1 MNIIYSV
8 IFLWFASGMTSD
20 PLERQIHTYF
30 DNIEQQE
37 SVSESLWSLV
47 DIFLDNDRNAIGV
60 KEIGT
65 ELNVDWIEL
74 LDRDQG
80 ARALINKLS
89 HHFDNEHLHLF
100 LLLLTA
106 SEDERLEYFSQFYQQ
121 SSKNN
126 LKNIAESIANSSTIH
141 SEDLIWDRWD
151 FSIFLM
157 LFYSRNIEGI
167 DSDFYDR
174 AYLHLTALTEY
185 QTSYNPLVND
195 LLYASI
201 FESLYS
207 SDRFYTILSLYDEFI
222 SLDNFPNTMTKRNL
236 YWSLDFALYRT
247 GYIELSLEVQRKQTI
262 PLTVHSGDKLT
273 LNTILA
279 AHGGYLYTIGRYSE
293 AREIFTSALSDTLNL
308 NATVKTRLLN
318 NLSLV
323 YYKLGESNQY
333 IENQMSALEFAVERN
348 DYSDQLN
355 IYRNL
360 HIYYRSNRNWD
371 LALQYIEEAMQ
382 LSESTGNLNELA
394 SIIISKSVYY
404 NQYLND
410 LNTAFQL
417 LEDASELLETI
428 TDYRLKVRA
437 LYELGGL
444 HEKMGDY
451 SESRDIYL
459 EVLAI
464 VSENNNDP
472 MYLEALTGLANIEL
486 LQGNLERARQ
496 YIREFNIHDVTVAE
510 FYVLVNA
517 RRIEAD
523 IAFQEGRLRNAEQII
538 NLVYDQVIDRSR
550 NTTDIE
556 AGYWH
561 IEDSYLYLFQLY
573 ADLLLVQH
581 RYDDLTNILDQLKT
595 INDASL
601 LENPLLQADLLTEE
615 QLTENR
621 RIGQQIDQLRKRLL
635 VSGDSERLEIQ
646 NEISTLTAR
655 RNQIARQTTTDDLFQ
670 GFKTWNIQSRLNGGE
685 LILHSTRILDH
696 LYLIMIDNQNI
707 RLNKLPF
714 GPQEA
719 QLFENAISGLT
730 TGNTNL
736 NYLYDIYKYLGL
748 NELPSHTNK
757 LVIAPDSYL
766 YQLPLDVL
774 PVEEPDSDFSYGS
787 ARYLIEQMEV
797 RYINN
802 LQEFMRN
809 ERKGFYELDFTG
821 IGISDFSHTGDGQ
834 LISLPKAPHE
844 IEQIVQRLDR
854 VKNKKSLLENSATPQ
869 AFSSSATGS
878 RILHLASHSKISEN
892 DPLFSTIYLYP
903 DENSNV
909 DHNEISG
916 QIFAYQLF
924 EMNLR
929 NDLVMLNSCESGSG
943 DYFQGSGIMGISRAL
958 RYAGARSLILN
969 SWSVNDQFA
978 SDFAIEFYTQL
989 NKGRSKSASLRSAKI
1004 HFLKNNNA
1012 NPHYWGPYMLNGDSN
1027 PVIEPRGKNTMFALL
1042 MVLFIAGCIATR
1054 KRLSENQQY

>member
-1 MNIIYSV
+1 
-8 IFLWFASGMTSD
+8 MTSD
-20 PLERQIHTYF
+20 PLDRQIHTYF
-30 DNIEQQE
+30 ENIEQQE
-37 SVSESLWSLV
+37 SESESLWSLI
-47 DIFLDNDRNAIGV
+47 DIYLDNERNAIRV
-60 KEIGT
+60 KEIGA
-65 ELNVDWIEL
+65 ELNVDWVEL
-74 LDRDQG
+74 FDRDQG
-80 ARALINKLS
+80 ARTLINRLS

-100 LLLLTA
+100 LLLLTT
-106 SEDERLEYFSQFYQQ
+106 SEDEKSEYYSAFYQQ
-121 SSKNN
+121 SSKKN
-126 LKNIAESIANSSTIH
+126 LQNIAHSIASSSEIH
-141 SEDLIWDRWD
+141 SEDLIWDTWD
-151 FSIFLM
+151 FSIFLI
-157 LFYSRNIEGI
+157 LFYSRNIEGV
-167 DSDFYDR
+167 DSDFYDQ
-174 AYLHLTALTEY
+174 AYLHLTSLAEY
-185 QTSYNPLVND
+185 ETTYSPIVND

-207 SDRFYTILSLYDEFI
+207 SDRFFTILNFYEELS
-222 SLDNFPNTMTKRNL
+222 SLDNFPNTLTKRNL
-236 YWSLDFALYRT
+236 YWSLDYALYRT
-247 GYIELSLEVQRKQTI
+247 GYINLSLEVQRKQTI
-262 PLTVHSGDKLT
+262 PLTEQSGDKLT
-273 LNTILA
+273 LNAILA
-279 AHGGYLYTIGRYSE
+279 THGGYLYTIGRYSE
-293 AREIFTSALSDTLNL
+293 AREISTSTLSDTLNL
-308 NATVKTRLLN
+308 NSTIKTRLLN
-318 NLSLV
+318 TLSLV

-371 LALQYIEEAMQ
+371 LALQYIDEAMQ
-382 LSESTGNLNELA
+382 LSESAGNLNELA

-410 LNTAFQL
+410 LETAFQL
-417 LEDASELLETI
+417 LEDASDLLETI

-464 VSENNNDP
+464 VSENNNDA
-472 MYLEALTGLANIEL
+472 MYLEALTGLANIEM
-486 LQGNLERARQ
+486 LQNNLERARQ
-496 YIREFNIHDVTVAE
+496 YIREFNIHDVTIAE

-517 RRIEAD
+517 RRIEAE
-523 IAFQEGRLRNAEQII
+523 IAFREGRFREAEQII

-573 ADLLLVQH
+573 ADLLLEQH

-601 LENPLLQADLLTEE
+601 LENPLVQAELLTDE

-646 NEISTLTAR
+646 NEISILTAR
-655 RNQIARQTTTDDLFQ
+655 RNQIARQTTSDDLFQ
-670 GFKTWNIQSRLNGGE
+670 GFRTWNIQSRLSSGE
-685 LILHSTRILDH
+685 VILHSTRILDH

-707 RLNKLPF
+707 KLKRLPF
-714 GPQEA
+714 GHQEE
-719 QLFENAISGLT
+719 QLFENAIRGLT

-736 NYLYDIYKYLGL
+736 NYLFEIYKYLGL
-748 NELPSHTNK
+748 NELPSHINK

-774 PVEEPDSDFSYGS
+774 PVKEPDSAISYGS
-787 ARYLIEQMEV
+787 VSYLIEQMEV
-797 RYINN
+797 SYINN
-802 LQEFMRN
+802 LQEFMRK

-821 IGISDFSHTGDGQ
+821 IGISDFSHTGEGQ
-834 LISLPKAPHE
+834 LISLPQAPHE

-854 VKNKKSLLENSATPQ
+854 VPNKKSLLENSATPQ
-869 AFSSSATGS
+869 AFSSSATDS

-909 DHNEISG
+909 EHNEISG

-929 NDLVMLNSCESGSG
+929 SDLIMLNSCESGSG

-978 SDFAIEFYTQL
+978 SDFAIEFYTHI

-1027 PVIEPRGKNTMFALL
+1027 PVIEPRGKNTMFAFL
-1042 MVLFIAGCIATR
+1042 MALFIAGCIFTR
-1054 KRLSENQQY
+1054 KRLSENHLQ